1 MDKQTQVV
9 QVCRDGVTCDA
20 VVSYWFDGRAFWTVR
35 LESAE
40 FEAVEA
46 TENDAFEALCS
57 VRAVL
62 EPLGWRVG
70 VTGARAEVWPSGM
83 ARDQGGGRRVYLLT
97 EAGPQDLLDTFEPVD
112 PSTVATVEQQR
123 AETERLFDAM
133 LGQGQH

>member
-46 TENDAFEALCS
+46 TENDAFERCAACALCWS
-57 VRAVL
+57 RLA
-62 EPLGWRVG
+62 
-70 VTGARAEVWPSGM
+70 GASESPVHGPTSGPVAWLAIRAEVT
-83 ARDQGGGRRVYLLT
+83 ACIC
-97 EAGPQDLLDTFEPVD
+97 
-112 PSTVATVEQQR
+112 
-123 AETERLFDAM
+123 
-133 LGQGQH
+133 